1 MLTSRRCNNL
11 INRIYERSLRTVY
24 YDAGSIFQTLSENVI
39 ADHKNVQIQNTE
51 SHKIVNEIC
60 PPVKKIILSFRENKC
75 NLRNLQGI
83 KQKKTIWYGLKRDLY
98 CTHQL
103 WSLVPSDIKT
113 LPNANLI
120 ESKIKHS
127 MYWMPM

>member
-60 PPVKKIILSFRENKC
+60 SPVKKIILSFRENKC

-83 KQKKTIWYGLKRDLY
+83 KQKKTI
-98 CTHQL
+98 
-103 WSLVPSDIKT
+103 
-113 LPNANLI
+113 
-120 ESKIKHS
+120 
-127 MYWMPM
+127 